1 MYLPLSRSSHEAR
14 KAETMS
20 QQAIA
25 PSIRDDEDDELNRQ
39 AEGVKILFARLR
51 EVLNRDDARNW
62 EQVYQIRDLTEQ
74 VQRFKR
80 QLRDSL
86 PLGDPDNLSQDAM
99 SALDVAQ
106 EKMIEALHAKIL
118 QLEAELR
125 NVTEALGKE
134 KSKNW
139 DLTYQRHDLQ
149 EEVWRLKMHLSHSM
163 TISDWEEGSLMPQ
176 TALESAL
183 ELKIKGLERRV
194 KELDDKVRNRDLRVG
209 YIDGTD
215 RVRSRSM

>member
-1 MYLPLSRSSHEAR
+1 
-14 KAETMS
+14 
-20 QQAIA
+20 
-25 PSIRDDEDDELNRQ
+25 
-39 AEGVKILFARLR
+39 
-51 EVLNRDDARNW
+51 
-62 EQVYQIRDLTEQ
+62 
-74 VQRFKR
+74 
-80 QLRDSL
+80 
-86 PLGDPDNLSQDAM
+86 M

-176 TALESAL
+176 TALENAL
-183 ELKIKGLERRV
+183 ELRIKGLERRV

-215 RVRSRSM
+215 RVRSRSITSEPEWTQKLGCSRSHRQAGRVWALDPPRVPWALVEAFAGAMRLANVVWHRARKQ